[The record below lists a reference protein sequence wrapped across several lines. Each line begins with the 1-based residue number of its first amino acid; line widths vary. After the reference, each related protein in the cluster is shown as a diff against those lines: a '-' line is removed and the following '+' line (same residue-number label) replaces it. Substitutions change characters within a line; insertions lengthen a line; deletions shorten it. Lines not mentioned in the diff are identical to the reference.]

1 MFLGQLYYFEKEL
14 DKILISSS
22 YTAMLDIE
30 LAGVDPSF
38 VAELRKLNSSSQILL
53 ELKERFITG
62 YESVLLNNGLK
73 KSLDFWKWITSPVNK
88 INGAIPESE
97 FQANIV
103 NWLRSGASQRQL
115 KHEILIEGRLCNQEQ
130 DFALFY
136 GLHALYKINT
146 FLAGANDEITDITSL
161 TSQKQIELEQDLLE
175 TPQILVIASKNV
187 EPLVANINCV
197 FIKNSDEVDTV
208 KANLSKAISDNPNLN
223 LILVDS
229 PHPELFN
236 CIQKLKLENILASE
250 VSFDETTENSFF
262 DNIVKQTLG
271 IRLDVK

>member
-22 YTAMLDIE
+22 YSALLDIE

-53 ELKERFITG
+53 ELKEIFIRG

-88 INGAIPESE
+88 VNGAVPQTE
-97 FQANIV
+97 FQSNIV
-103 NWLRSGASQRQL
+103 NWLRSGGGLMQL
-115 KHEILIEGRLCNQEQ
+115 KHEILVEGRLCNQEQ

-146 FLAGANDEITDITSL
+146 FLAGTGEEVTTIPALS
-161 TSQKQIELEQDLLE
+161 SQKHTVLEQDLLE
-175 TPQILVIASKNV
+175 NPQILVIASTNI
-187 EPLVANINCV
+187 EPLVTNINCV
-197 FIKNSDEVDTV
+197 FIRNSDDIETI
-208 KANLSKAISDNPNLN
+208 KNNLSKAILDNPSLN

-229 PHPELFN
+229 AHADLYN
-236 CIQKLKLENILASE
+236 YIQKLKLENILTSQI
-250 VSFDETTENSFF
+250 SFDDTTENSFF

-271 IRLDVK
+271 IRLEVK

>member
-22 YTAMLDIE
+22 YSALLDIE

-38 VAELRKLNSSSQILL
+38 VGELRKLNSSSQILL
-53 ELKERFITG
+53 ELKERFIRG

-115 KHEILIEGRLCNQEQ
+115 KHDILIEGRLCNQEQ

-146 FLAGANDEITDITSL
+146 FLAGTNDEITAITSL
-161 TSQKQIELEQDLLE
+161 TSQKQIELDQDLLE

-197 FIKNSDEVDTV
+197 FIKNSDEVDTI
-208 KANLSKAISDNPNLN
+208 KANLSKAISDNPSLN

-229 PHPELFN
+229 SHPELYN
-236 CIQKLKLENILASE
+236 YIQKLKLENILASE